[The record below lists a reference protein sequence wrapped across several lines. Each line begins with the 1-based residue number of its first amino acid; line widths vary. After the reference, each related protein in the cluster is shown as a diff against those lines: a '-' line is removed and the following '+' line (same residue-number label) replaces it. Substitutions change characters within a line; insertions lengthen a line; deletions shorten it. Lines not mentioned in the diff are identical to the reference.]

1 MDKTLVYF
9 LFVFYTINNLFQ
21 KDNSMN
27 VVLPELA
34 SYENTQ
40 LIDEKAVDYL
50 NAYYQ
55 AKTFNHFVVNIE
67 HILQQYPNISGIKIE
82 PFVSQVSKEDC
93 QFDFAFHFSYF
104 EIKEKQ
110 EYMDCEISSLL
121 SEIFDNFIF
130 SIHKKY
136 NHSLEQMNFI
146 LRNTGLELLEDK
158 NNRFEFYQTLL
169 LHFMRE
175 SDFIIS
181 ENPIEADIIKD
192 YTSFLNKLGKQEEMN
207 NELLIFN
214 EKSIHKFGFDIPGY
228 TNVKKKMKETI
239 NNINI
244 YRMQLKMI
252 EIVKF
257 FDHHEC
263 DNIYVDILSKSP
275 CYIQKGSI
283 IENLQVELPY
293 SNKKKS
299 ISQCFCITKN
309 DKYKDLFNLCNQY
322 KATCIPVFF

>member
-1 MDKTLVYF
+1 
-9 LFVFYTINNLFQ
+9 
-21 KDNSMN
+21 
-27 VVLPELA
+27 
-34 SYENTQ
+34 
-40 LIDEKAVDYL
+40 
-50 NAYYQ
+50 
-55 AKTFNHFVVNIE
+55 
-67 HILQQYPNISGIKIE
+67 
-82 PFVSQVSKEDC
+82 
-93 QFDFAFHFSYF
+93 
-104 EIKEKQ
+104 
-110 EYMDCEISSLL
+110 MDCELSSLL

-136 NHSLEQMNFI
+136 NHSIEKMNFI

-158 NNRFEFYQTLL
+158 NNRFEFYQILL
-169 LHFMRE
+169 LHFMHE

-214 EKSIHKFGFDIPGY
+214 EKSVHKFGFDIPGY
-228 TNVKKKMKETI
+228 TNVKNKMKETI

-275 CYIQKGSI
+275 CYIQKGGI
-283 IENLQVELPY
+283 IEKLQVGLP
-293 SNKKKS
+293 SLNETKP
-299 ISQCFCITKN
+299 ISKCFCITKN
-309 DKYKDLFNLCNQY
+309 DKYRDLSNLCNQY
-322 KATCIPVFF
+322 KATCIPVFFKLLETIQAEEERKSLNEKLNGIDFTNDNIVQRL